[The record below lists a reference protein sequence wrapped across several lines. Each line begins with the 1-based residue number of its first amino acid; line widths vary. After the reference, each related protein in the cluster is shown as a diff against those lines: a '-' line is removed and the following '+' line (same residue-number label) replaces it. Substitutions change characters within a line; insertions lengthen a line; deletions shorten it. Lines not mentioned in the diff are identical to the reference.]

1 MGNTSQALLD
11 RLGFRLMPKLGVLVR
26 SIKGQLFIVFAA
38 TFLSVF
44 TLTLLN
50 FLSLSTVKARLLLGE
65 SYNDLLND
73 ILKVRRFEKNFLFY
87 DDAQSLQEG
96 IEYLQRIDTLVSE
109 LSGDIIRVTDR
120 NTFDSFLRTLK
131 DYGDTMKAY
140 SVGSGADSTNREEI
154 RQKGKALV
162 DFAEQLVKTK
172 RERIHRAI
180 LQTSILPVAFLF
192 LLLLLIILVIKLVSA
207 GLLRP
212 LSVLQSTIQRVAK
225 GDYSPTPYEGLHTD
239 EISGLIGAFN
249 RMAVEL
255 ETNQEHLLQARKI
268 AALGTF
274 TAGIAHELNNP
285 INNISLTAET
295 YLEEYS
301 EQMDPEGKEL
311 IRDILSQTARA
322 GEIVKNLLDFSRTER
337 PALTNLDAAEIVNST
352 VALVKNQIMISGI
365 TLEIKIAPDLPP
377 VRGNIRNL
385 QQVFMNLFLNAI
397 QAMPPGG
404 AITVNVARDSAHT
417 VRFDVRDTGTGIDG
431 NALQHIFEPFFTT
444 KEVGRGTGLGLAV
457 AYAIVKRHGG
467 KIAVWSELGKGSIFS
482 VFLPVFGAERRE
494 NYLDTE
500 SWDHAGTHSGN

>member
-1 MGNTSQALLD
+1 MSQALLD

-73 ILKVRRFEKNFLFY
+73 ILEVRRFEKNFLFY

-140 SVGSGADSTNREEI
+140 SVGSGTDSTNREEI
-154 RQKGKALV
+154 RQQGKALV

-212 LSVLQSTIQRVAK
+212 LSVLQSTIQRVAQ
-225 GDYSPTPYEGLHTD
+225 GDYARH
-239 EISGLIGAFN
+239 
-249 RMAVEL
+249 RM
-255 ETNQEHLLQARKI
+255 K
-268 AALGTF
+268 
-274 TAGIAHELNNP
+274 
-285 INNISLTAET
+285 
-295 YLEEYS
+295 
-301 EQMDPEGKEL
+301 
-311 IRDILSQTARA
+311 
-322 GEIVKNLLDFSRTER
+322 
-337 PALTNLDAAEIVNST
+337 
-352 VALVKNQIMISGI
+352 
-365 TLEIKIAPDLPP
+365 
-377 VRGNIRNL
+377 
-385 QQVFMNLFLNAI
+385 
-397 QAMPPGG
+397 
-404 AITVNVARDSAHT
+404 DSY
-417 VRFDVRDTGTGIDG
+417 G
-431 NALQHIFEPFFTT
+431 
-444 KEVGRGTGLGLAV
+444 
-457 AYAIVKRHGG
+457 
-467 KIAVWSELGKGSIFS
+467 
-482 VFLPVFGAERRE
+482 
-494 NYLDTE
+494 
-500 SWDHAGTHSGN
+500 